1 MLLGSAVVRSLGY
14 RFQACV
20 GFPGFLARFPSARL
34 FQTRGFLN
42 IPAERVPMTQRMRQD
57 CSWAKDSTE
66 RQDHDSETTFCQL
79 SNQKMWFSN
88 RMIKTIRPQQLNKG
102 LNPPDPWN
110 KYHNTLPV
118 LTFALPKQCWLTNH
132 FFWFRH
138 GYETRFP
145 KDKFLKKV
153 QEGTKLQIPKDMIC
167 FKKKSGWLQKGS
179 KHKVPKR
186 KLDVQC
192 TTMHRCTN
200 KYTIHC
206 FWGYFFSFRWSW
218 QLPAVT
224 DHETILV
231 EGSFPEVS
239 LLCDVQTTCHA
250 AALESILQKQCC
262 LLCLVLS
269 WILGQVFA
277 METILGVLRMPML

>member
-118 LTFALPKQCWLTNH
+118 LTFALPKPVLVD
-132 FFWFRH
+132 
-138 GYETRFP
+138 ES
-145 KDKFLKKV
+145 FLLV
-153 QEGTKLQIPKDMIC
+153 QTWIRD
-167 FKKKSGWLQKGS
+167 
-179 KHKVPKR
+179 KVPKR
-186 KLDVQC
+186 QV
-192 TTMHRCTN
+192 
-200 KYTIHC
+200 
-206 FWGYFFSFRWSW
+206 F
-218 QLPAVT
+218 
-224 DHETILV
+224 E
-231 EGSFPEVS
+231 EGSGR
-239 LLCDVQTTCHA
+239 DQTA
-250 AALESILQKQCC
+250 DSQ
-262 LLCLVLS
+262 
-269 WILGQVFA
+269 
-277 METILGVLRMPML
+277 RYDML